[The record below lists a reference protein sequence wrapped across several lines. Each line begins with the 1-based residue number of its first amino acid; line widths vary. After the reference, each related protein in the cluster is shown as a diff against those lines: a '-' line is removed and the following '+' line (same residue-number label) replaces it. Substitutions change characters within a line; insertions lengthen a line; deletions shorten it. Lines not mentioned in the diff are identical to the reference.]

1 MIRAIRT
8 ARRRAAARG
17 GGAKGGGAV
26 PRCDVTPGDDG
37 VVIARL
43 SGDWRIAG
51 GIASDHALRHAIAAT
66 PAPSRLVLR
75 AGEVGSWDST
85 LPAFLMP
92 MLEICRRRGIAIDD
106 DGLPNGARRLLRLAA
121 LVPGRPD
128 AAGKPARRGAIVSR
142 TGDIGIDQMRAARQ
156 TVAFIGEAAIALA
169 RLLRGR
175 ARFPLGEFFL
185 MLQECGAAALPIV
198 SIISLLIGMILAFV
212 GAVELKQFGAQ
223 IYVASL
229 VGVAMAREMGAIM
242 TAIVLAGR
250 TGAAFAASIGAMQG
264 NEEVD
269 ALTVLGISPV
279 EYLVL
284 PRMLALILM
293 TPLLCLYADAV
304 GMLGGFAV
312 GAGMLGL
319 NGPTYLTQTAV
330 TVTLTQLGIGVV
342 KSVVFGSIVALAGCW
357 QGVRCG
363 RSAAAVGKA
372 TTAAVV
378 QGILFIIVADGVFA
392 VLLYVLGL

>member
-8 ARRRAAARG
+8 ARRRARAAAGEGMPHCVLSHEDG
-17 GGAKGGGAV
+17 GV
-26 PRCDVTPGDDG
+26 LTLH
-37 VVIARL
+37 L
-43 SGDWRIAG
+43 SGDWRISAG
-51 GIASDHALRHAIAAT
+51 IGSDRAVRRAIAAT
-66 PAPSRLVLR
+66 PAPSRLVLA
-75 AGEVGSWDST
+75 AGEIGAWDST

-92 MLEICRRRGIAIDD
+92 VLEACRDRGIPVDD
-106 DGLPNGARRLLRLAA
+106 QGLPDGARRLLRLAA
-121 LVPGRPD
+121 LVPGRAD
-128 AAGKPARRGAIVSR
+128 AAGKPARRHALVTR
-142 TGDIGIDQMRAARQ
+142 TGSIGIAQLRAAREM
-156 TVAFIGEAAIALA
+156 VGFIGEAAIAFA

-250 TGAAFAASIGAMQG
+250 TGAAFAARIGAMQG

-330 TVTLTQLGIGVV
+330 TVTLTQLGIGVA
-342 KSVVFGSIVALAGCW
+342 KSIVFGSIVALAGCW

-363 RSAAAVGKA
+363 RSAAAVGHA